1 MVSERIDRTND
12 AVFKAVFAKHPDITL
27 SLINSF
33 FEFQG
38 TEQIADLEFIDR
50 EIDGIL
56 PDDKESRLDIL
67 GRTSEGVKVNIEVQV
82 NPLLA
87 MGERSLFY
95 WARNYIDLKKGDEYD
110 KLTRTV
116 AINILAF
123 DLFDRKKYPDM
134 HSCFG
139 VYDQKTGCQ
148 LTPQLEIHFLELKK
162 FKADSVKLMNRI
174 EKWAA
179 YFSPGTT
186 DEEMTAIIESDANIR
201 AAVEVEKMFTQ
212 DEVARRAYE
221 KAEKF
226 RRDQAAQ
233 LHYARSQGIAQGI
246 AQGKAQGIA
255 QGKAQGI
262 AQGIAQG
269 KAQGIESMIVTLRE
283 LSIPENT
290 IAEKL
295 QQRYDLSP
303 TAVKKYMA
311 LH

>member
-1 MVSERIDRTND
+1 
-12 AVFKAVFAKHPDITL
+12 
-27 SLINSF
+27 
-33 FEFQG
+33 
-38 TEQIADLEFIDR
+38 
-50 EIDGIL
+50 
-56 PDDKESRLDIL
+56 
-67 GRTSEGVKVNIEVQV
+67 
-82 NPLLA
+82 
-87 MGERSLFY
+87 
-95 WARNYIDLKKGDEYD
+95 
-110 KLTRTV
+110 
-116 AINILAF
+116 
-123 DLFDRKKYPDM
+123 
-134 HSCFG
+134 
-139 VYDQKTGCQ
+139 
-148 LTPQLEIHFLELKK
+148 
-162 FKADSVKLMNRI
+162 
-174 EKWAA
+174 
-179 YFSPGTT
+179 
-186 DEEMTAIIESDANIR
+186 MTAIIESDANIR

-262 AQGIAQG
+262 
-269 KAQGIESMIVTLRE
+269 ESMIVTLRE

>member
-1 MVSERIDRTND
+1 
-12 AVFKAVFAKHPDITL
+12 
-27 SLINSF
+27 
-33 FEFQG
+33 
-38 TEQIADLEFIDR
+38 
-50 EIDGIL
+50 
-56 PDDKESRLDIL
+56 
-67 GRTSEGVKVNIEVQV
+67 
-82 NPLLA
+82 
-87 MGERSLFY
+87 
-95 WARNYIDLKKGDEYD
+95 
-110 KLTRTV
+110 
-116 AINILAF
+116 
-123 DLFDRKKYPDM
+123 
-134 HSCFG
+134 
-139 VYDQKTGCQ
+139 
-148 LTPQLEIHFLELKK
+148 
-162 FKADSVKLMNRI
+162 
-174 EKWAA
+174 
-179 YFSPGTT
+179 
-186 DEEMTAIIESDANIR
+186 MTAIIESDANIR

-262 AQGIAQG
+262 
-269 KAQGIESMIVTLRE
+269 ESMIVTLRE

-303 TAVKKYMA
+303 AAVKKYMA